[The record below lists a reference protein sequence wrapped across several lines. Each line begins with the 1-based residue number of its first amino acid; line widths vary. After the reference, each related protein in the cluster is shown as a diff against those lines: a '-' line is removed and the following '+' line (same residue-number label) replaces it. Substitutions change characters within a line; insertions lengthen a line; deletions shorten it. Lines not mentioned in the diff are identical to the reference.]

1 MRGGLLSLAVL
12 LTFLLLTP
20 VPPALGCFGPK
31 LYFGVAPGP
40 EAEILYQ
47 LCALYVKEKTGT
59 ESVRVDVAAGE
70 GLSLLGDEKLD
81 LILAEGGDRKE
92 DLLRLSTLPALLAGK
107 RPRDDLQFTTV
118 LPALRKLAG
127 LLRGEDVAALLER
140 VVAGE
145 SPAAATRAFLMRR
158 GWI

>member
-1 MRGGLLSLAVL
+1 MRRGLLKLAAL

-20 VPPALGCFGPK
+20 APSALGCFGPK
-31 LYFGVAPGP
+31 LYFGVSPGP

-70 GLSLLGDEKLD
+70 GLSLLGDDKLD
-81 LILAEGGDRKE
+81 LVLAEGGEKKE
-92 DLLRLSTLPALLAGK
+92 DLLRLAALPALLAGK

-127 LLRGEDVAALLER
+127 LLRGEDVAALLSR
-140 VVAGE
+140 VAAGE
-145 SPAAATRAFLMRR
+145 SPAAAARAFLTDL